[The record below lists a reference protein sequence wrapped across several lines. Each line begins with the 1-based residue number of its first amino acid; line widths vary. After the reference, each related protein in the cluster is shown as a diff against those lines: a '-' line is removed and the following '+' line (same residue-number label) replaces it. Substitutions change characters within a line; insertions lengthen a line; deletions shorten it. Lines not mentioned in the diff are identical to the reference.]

1 MSYLCGVLLMFMQQQ
16 EAFTAFSN
24 LLTNPFMSSI
34 CRIDLSLMAKH
45 SQLFQMI
52 LAHNVP
58 TIHAHFHQIEIT
70 TGINFLSYLILLSFF
85 FSPPPLLSHVF
96 FF

>member
-1 MSYLCGVLLMFMQQQ
+1 MSYLCGVLLMFMQQN

-24 LLTNPFMSSI
+24 LLANPFMSSI

-58 TIHAHFHQIEIT
+58 NIHAHFNHVEIT
-70 TGINFLSYLILLSFF
+70 TGIS
-85 FSPPPLLSHVF
+85 
-96 FF
+96 